1 MLLSVSVGQVH
12 HVVQVHLFVQ
22 WDRFVLVFF
31 LSFFFFSLALMGLTN
46 RASGIVRSGH
56 QSCWNFN
63 SARLRRSF

>member
-31 LSFFFFSLALMGLTN
+31 LSFFFFLWPL
-46 RASGIVRSGH
+46 
-56 QSCWNFN
+56 WD
-63 SARLRRSF
+63 